1 MIRRALKLRLY
12 FQMLVTKYRSQ
23 WEEENTSKRTGQLKK
38 SAVCPRILRSE
49 NQLTANDW
57 SVLQHFAT
65 ILGYYED
72 AVKTLEGDGLIRKR
86 RAGYTG
92 SYGNIWDVING
103 FEFLL
108 GKLEKYK
115 EMAKDFSDPEQFKI
129 GINMAWEKLE
139 KYYTILDETPIYYAA
154 VALHPAYRWGWFEQS
169 WSRHP
174 DWIRTAKRM
183 VQQVWEE
190 RYRDLE
196 VISDD
201 EQDAKRQKYYYN
213 ASKSTANRSE

>member
-1 MIRRALKLRLY
+1 MGGGEYIEKNWS
-12 FQMLVTKYRSQ
+12 V
-23 WEEENTSKRTGQLKK
+23 EEVGSLSPNPQKREPTYCQRFN
-38 SAVCPRILRSE
+38 A
-49 NQLTANDW
+49 W

-65 ILGYYED
+65 IIGYYED

-86 RAGYTG
+86 RTGYTG
-92 SYGNIWDVING
+92 SYGNIWDVVNG

-115 EMAKDFSDPEQFKI
+115 EMAKDFPDPEQFRI
-129 GINMAWEKLE
+129 GINLAWEKLE

-213 ASKSTANRSE
+213 AFEEHCEQIRVDSNQAGV